1 MAVDETLTSGDDE
14 FIITYSNS
22 KSNSISYDSEE
33 QKIKIFGYQVDGA
46 EGDDT
51 LIITD
56 DANVIVSID
65 TKGISYFTGVKGREF
80 IFVQPHDQNGYRDY
94 TVATNFE
101 YIDYKGVKTSLA
113 DFKSTDLHDVI
124 STISSSYSPSNNI
137 FPLALNLTSAVWSDN
152 PGASIKHEIVRF
164 EAVNSGQ
171 AGVSELS
178 DQIKIIENSSDYNGD
193 DIIQF
198 TTGKAGPSYS
208 VVVILRSTQT
218 LKDSS
223 ITESGVQSFRGD
235 NNKFYNEETITVIM
249 TDDEYPSFSVS
260 HSNFGQIAS
269 IINNKGYN
277 HFVINEGS
285 TGKITINSSKA
296 VENDTFFTI
305 SIAGTGGS
313 EYSGGDLV
321 DILVADAATDDL
333 SEDFSIGSSN
343 QIKIEKGQ
351 SSVTFEIIAIGDTDD
366 ENKEEFSITILDDY
380 SFKYEQDYFIENI
393 TPNPYLSKV
402 IDPTKPTLEPYNPE
416 ALSGTLNYSQGN
428 DIITLTGA
436 GSTERGLSG
445 DDTYIISNLT
455 PKNSKLNIVDTQGD
469 NTIQITDN
477 TLITKTLFTK
487 NAVRLTLEDSREIT
501 INSADKYTYNLG
513 ANITSGDISDDLTY
527 SEFASWLGVSNVLD
541 LTSSSEGI
549 TDMYII

>member
-1 MAVDETLTSGDDE
+1 MSDNTNDNITLTSGDD
-14 FIITYSNS
+14 TYTVNLAR
-22 KSNSISYDSEE
+22 D
-33 QKIKIFGYQVDGA
+33 KIDG
-46 EGDDT
+46 GDGIDT
-51 LIITD
+51 LIIEEEAT
-56 DANVIVSID
+56 IIISKD
-65 TKGISYFTGVKGREF
+65 TTFTGSEVGISGKEYIHVVLGRENTSIPGLF
-80 IFVQPHDQNGYRDY
+80 Y
-94 TVATNFE
+94 TTAINFE
-101 YIDYKGVKTSLA
+101 FIEYQGVKTAIEDFLSNDIHDLVFASIPSYTVPDNTIRTTNLDNNTWSLNKGFTEEIV
-113 DFKSTDLHDVI
+113 DPKISYEITKSTNSIVI
-124 STISSSYSPSNNI
+124 DQIS
-137 FPLALNLTSAVWSDN
+137 LTYSDN
-152 PGASIKHEIVRF
+152 FPGPGTLLKMEGGTGGPVYETEITIRATQSPNYVP
-164 EAVNSGQ
+164 EGIDENKLYEDETLIVK
-171 AGVSELS
+171 LS
-178 DQIKIIENSSDYNGD
+178 
-193 DIIQF
+193 
-198 TTGKAGPSYS
+198 
-208 VVVILRSTQT
+208 
-218 LKDSS
+218 
-223 ITESGVQSFRGD
+223 
-235 NNKFYNEETITVIM
+235 
-249 TDDEYPSFSVS
+249 DDEYPTFSIS
-260 HSNFGQIAS
+260 HSNFGQIVS
-269 IINNKGYN
+269 IINNKSYN
-277 HFVINEGS
+277 HYVINEGS
-285 TGKITINSSKA
+285 TGKITIKSSKA
-296 VENDTFFTI
+296 LENDTLFTI

-313 EYSGGDLV
+313 EYSGDDLF
-321 DILVADAATDDL
+321 DILVADTATDDL
-333 SEDFSIGSSN
+333 SGNFSISSSN
-343 QIKIEKGQ
+343 QVKIEKGQ

-366 ENKEEFSITILDDY
+366 ENKEEFSITIVDDY